1 MPQNKGVGF
10 ATLFGAQLAVGAA
23 AIFARFALQGAQ
35 PLAVSALRLLIA
47 SAILLAA
54 SGVRRGTGGVEAAVS
69 GRKQLLL
76 LAAGIALA
84 LHFAG
89 WIWSLQYTSVAVSTL
104 LVTTTPIWTSLY
116 DAIFRGRRWSG
127 LVWAAYAAGIA
138 GVFMIAGFG
147 GAAPPIPGHGVLGA
161 ALALIGGI
169 AVGAY
174 FIIVREVRAALSTR
188 AIVTRT
194 YSWAACALV
203 IAALI
208 ARQPPPPF
216 SATNA
221 WLGIFAMALI
231 SQLLGHTAL
240 NVSLRWFSPSAI
252 AMATLLEPILAALL
266 ALAVFHEALSATA
279 IAGAVIL
286 LAAIAV
292 VLREDQQ
299 AEPAVS
305 P

>member
-1 MPQNKGVGF
+1 MPQNKGLGF

-23 AIFARFALQGAQ
+23 AIFARFALQSAQ

-54 SGVRRGTGGVEAAVS
+54 SAIRRGTGSVRTALS
-69 GRKQLLL
+69 RRQQLLL
-76 LAAGIALA
+76 LGAGIALA

-116 DAIFRGRRWSG
+116 DAIFRGRRWRA
-127 LVWAAYAAGIA
+127 LVWVAYAAGIA
-138 GVFMIAGFG
+138 GVFLIAGFG
-147 GAAPPIPGHGVLGA
+147 GAAPPIPGHSVFGA

-188 AIVTRT
+188 VIVTRT
-194 YSWAACALV
+194 YSWAAFALV

-216 SATNA
+216 SATSA
-221 WLGIFAMALI
+221 WLGILAMALI

-266 ALAVFHEALSATA
+266 ALAIFHEALGATA

-299 AEPAVS
+299 AEPGSA
-305 P
+305 